1 MERGKRGGSWDTG
14 NILFFIWV
22 IITHLVP
29 FVKIHRAVHFTI
41 QALSLTTLYLCK
53 KLREKKPFK
62 IDGKTREN
70 IFRAFYRGAWW
81 LLSMGL
87 HRVRHDWSDLAAA
100 ARYIKGFPDGLA
112 VKNRPVNV
120 GDEGLIPGLGR
131 SPEEGNNNPFSILAW
146 RIPWTEEPGELQYT
160 GS

>member
-53 KLREKKPFK
+53 KLR
-62 IDGKTREN
+62 GKN
-70 IFRAFYRGAWW
+70 
-81 LLSMGL
+81 LS
-87 HRVRHDWSDLAAA
+87 
-100 ARYIKGFPDGLA
+100 K
-112 VKNRPVNV
+112 
-120 GDEGLIPGLGR
+120 
-131 SPEEGNNNPFSILAW
+131 
-146 RIPWTEEPGELQYT
+146 
-160 GS
+160 

>member
-22 IITHLVP
+22 IINHLIP

-53 KLREKKPFK
+53 KLREKKRFK

-70 IFRAFYRGAWW
+70 IFRASYRGAWW
-81 LLSMGL
+81 AAVYGVAQGRTRLKRLSSSMRSYGLLGGS
-87 HRVRHDWSDLAAA
+87 
-100 ARYIKGFPDGLA
+100 A
-112 VKNRPVNV
+112 VKN
-120 GDEGLIPGLGR
+120 L
-131 SPEEGNNNPFSILAW
+131 PEAQ
-146 RIPWTEEPGELQYT
+146 EL
-160 GS
+160 